1 MRRRMPTRTI
11 LLTGFPGFIGTRLVA
26 RLLADEPDS
35 RIIVLVEPR
44 MAGRA
49 QEVAVRLEGGRRIEV
64 VTGDIGQRRLGLTPA
79 RHERLAA
86 DVTHVIHLAAVY
98 DLAVPAPIAERVNV
112 LGTENVVTF
121 CRACPGLERL
131 DYVSTAYTAGMRS
144 GRVMEAELA
153 AGQAF
158 KNHYESTKF
167 AAEVIVRG
175 AMDAV
180 PTAIWRP
187 AIVVGDSRTG
197 ETQKF
202 DGPYYI
208 LRLVSVGERLHLP
221 IPRIGSGAAPFNV
234 VPVDF
239 VVDALAVGSRLPD
252 ALGRTFHLTDPDPL
266 SADRLLAVLAQAYA
280 GRTPW
285 LRLPPALLDR
295 AMRLRVAR
303 AMLAGMPREALVY
316 MNHPVTFDTT
326 NARAVLGA
334 AGLACPGFESYAAVI
349 TAFFREHEH
358 EAAFVPGNH

>member
-1 MRRRMPTRTI
+1 MPTRTI

-35 RIIVLVEPR
+35 RIVVLVEPR

-64 VTGDIGQRRLGLTPA
+64 VTGDIGMRRLGLTPA

-86 DVTHVIHLAAVY
+86 EVTHVVHLAAVY
-98 DLAVPAPIAERVNV
+98 DLAVPAQIAERVNV
-112 LGTENVVTF
+112 LGTENVVAF

-131 DYVSTAYTAGMRS
+131 DYVSTAYTAGERS

-167 AAEVIVRG
+167 AAEVVVRG
-175 AMDAV
+175 AMDQV

-208 LRLVSVGERLHLP
+208 LRLVSLCERLHLP
-221 IPRIGSGAAPFNV
+221 IPRVGAGAAPFNV
-234 VPVDF
+234 VPVDYI
-239 VVDALAVGSRLPD
+239 VDALAVGSRLPA
-252 ALGRTFHLTDPDPL
+252 ALGRTFHLTDADPL
-266 SADRLLAVLAQAYA
+266 SADRLLAVLARAYG
-280 GRTPW
+280 GRTP
-285 LRLPPALLDR
+285 RVRVSPALLER
-295 AMRLRVAR
+295 TMRLRAVR
-303 AMLAGMPREALVY
+303 AMLSGMPREALAY

-326 NARAVLGA
+326 NAEEILGA
-334 AGLACPGFESYAAVI
+334 AGLTCPGFESYAPAI

-358 EAAFVPGNH
+358 DPAFAPRHH

>member
-1 MRRRMPTRTI
+1 MPTRTI

-64 VTGDIGQRRLGLTPA
+64 VTGDIGQKRLGLTPA
-79 RHERLAA
+79 RHARLAA
-86 DVTHVIHLAAVY
+86 EVTNVVHLAAIY
-98 DLAVPAPIAERVNV
+98 DLAVPAPVAERVNV
-112 LGTENVVTF
+112 LGTENVVAF
-121 CRACPGLERL
+121 CRACRDLERL
-131 DYVSTAYTAGMRS
+131 DYVSTAYTAGLRS
-144 GRVMEAELA
+144 GTVLESELA

-202 DGPYYI
+202 DGPYYM
-208 LRLVSVGERLHLP
+208 LRLVSLCARLHLP
-221 IPRIGSGAAPFNV
+221 IPRVGAGAAPFNV

-252 ALGRTFHLTDPDPL
+252 AVGRTFHLTDADPL
-266 SADRLLAVLAQAYA
+266 SADELLATLARAYA
-280 GRTPW
+280 GRTPR

-295 AMRLRVAR
+295 AMRIGALRAL
-303 AMLAGMPREALVY
+303 LAGMPREALAY

-326 NARAVLGA
+326 ATREVLGP
-334 AGLACPGFESYAAVI
+334 AGLTCPRFEDYAPAI
-349 TAFFREHEH
+349 TEFFRAHEH
-358 EAAFVPGNH
+358 DPALQPAR